1 MSKVD
6 TICDNCIKKEVCK
19 YREETQKFKEIRE
32 LEEILPENLEINY
45 KCKYKH
51 DGNVFRK
58 YKEI

>member
-6 TICDNCIKKEVCK
+6 IICDNCIKKEVCK

-51 DGNVFRK
+51 DGNFFRN
-58 YKEI
+58 IR